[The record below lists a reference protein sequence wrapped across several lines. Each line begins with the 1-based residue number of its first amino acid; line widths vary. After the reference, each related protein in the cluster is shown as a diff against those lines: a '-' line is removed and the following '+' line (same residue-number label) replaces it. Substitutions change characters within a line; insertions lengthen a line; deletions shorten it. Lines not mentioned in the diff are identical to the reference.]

1 MQNDNLKSYLNLH
14 LIVFIW
20 GFTAILG
27 ALITIPADDLV
38 WYRMLI
44 ASGFIGLFL
53 VAKKKS
59 FRIPVRELLQLV
71 FVGLLIALHWIF
83 FFKRFIFLMCR
94 LHFRYF
100 HWALF
105 LLLCWS
111 PFFMDEKYSGT
122 KCFLG

>member
-1 MQNDNLKSYLNLH
+1 MQNDNIKSYLNLH

-59 FRIPVRELLQLV
+59 FRIPVCDLFQLV
-71 FVGLLIALHWIF
+71 FVGLLPLTTCPCCA
-83 FFKRFIFLMCR
+83 R
-94 LHFRYF
+94 
-100 HWALF
+100 
-105 LLLCWS
+105 
-111 PFFMDEKYSGT
+111 
-122 KCFLG
+122 CF